1 VAYIHYADNPIL
13 KIHTMCNVRIHNARE
28 DAAINCT
35 LPCAAST
42 AMLSLSFQ
50 FKIFEFSAACK

>member
-1 VAYIHYADNPIL
+1 
-13 KIHTMCNVRIHNARE
+13 MCNVRIHNARE

-50 FKIFEFSAACK
+50 FKIFEFSAACKCALVLKF